1 MNPVVVNDESKYGT
15 GLIRPKTRS
24 LRSSTLELLVSLSLI
39 LLTLIVYWPVQ
50 HYEFVDF
57 DDDVYVFDNPHVKNG
72 LTLQGLVWDVTATHS
87 GNWHPLTWLSHQL
100 DCTVYGLNP
109 GGHHLTNVL
118 FHIANTVL
126 LFLVFKRMSGAL
138 WASAFIAALFALH
151 PLHVESVA
159 WVAERKDVLS
169 AFFWILTMLFYV
181 YYTER
186 PGLSR
191 YLLVLLS
198 LALGLLS
205 KPMVVTLPFVLLL
218 LDYWPLGRFRIEKPG
233 DPVYSN
239 TPTAIPSR
247 GPRSSTPRLLLEKV
261 PLLTLSAVSSYLTF
275 YAQAK
280 AGAVKSLELFPL
292 GTRVANALVAYVGYI
307 WKAIWPYPLAHF
319 YPYPDTVS
327 FLKVGGACLLLAG
340 ISAVAIL
347 NTCRRPYLL
356 VGWLWYLGTLVPV
369 IGLVQVGHQALADRY
384 TYVPLIGLFIIIAMG
399 IPDILSGWR
408 RWRTLLAVSGG
419 LILIILMIA
428 TRLQLQHWR
437 NGIEAYQHTLA
448 VTSRNY
454 IVHNNLGI
462 ALFKRGKIPDAL
474 IHFKESVQINP
485 RYAAGYNNIGV
496 ALARE
501 GKIRE
506 AIPNF
511 CEAMRLNPA
520 YGEARVNL
528 ISAYFMAGD
537 RASGLKEYEIL
548 KSLAPDVAK
557 TLSYEI
563 FK

>member
-1 MNPVVVNDESKYGT
+1 
-15 GLIRPKTRS
+15 
-24 LRSSTLELLVSLSLI
+24 
-39 LLTLIVYWPVQ
+39 
-50 HYEFVDF
+50 
-57 DDDVYVFDNPHVKNG
+57 
-72 LTLQGLVWDVTATHS
+72 
-87 GNWHPLTWLSHQL
+87 
-100 DCTVYGLNP
+100 
-109 GGHHLTNVL
+109 
-118 FHIANTVL
+118 
-126 LFLVFKRMSGAL
+126 
-138 WASAFIAALFALH
+138 
-151 PLHVESVA
+151 
-159 WVAERKDVLS
+159 
-169 AFFWILTMLFYV
+169 
-181 YYTER
+181 
-186 PGLSR
+186 
-191 YLLVLLS
+191 
-198 LALGLLS
+198 
-205 KPMVVTLPFVLLL
+205 MVVTLPFVLLL
-218 LDYWPLGRFRIEKPG
+218 LDYWPLGRFQIAGRG
-233 DPVYSN
+233 DPDSSN
-239 TPTAIPSR
+239 TANAILSR
-247 GPRSSTPRLLLEKV
+247 GPRFSTPRLLLEKV

-275 YAQAK
+275 YAQEK

-292 GTRVANALVAYVGYI
+292 ATRVANALVAYVGYI
-307 WKAIWPYPLAHF
+307 WKAICPYPLAHF

-327 FLKVGGACLLLAG
+327 FLKVAGACLLLVG

-347 NTCRRPYLL
+347 KIRRFPYLL

-399 IPDILSGWR
+399 IPDILSRWR
-408 RWRTLLAVSGG
+408 HWRTLLAVSGG
-419 LILIILMIA
+419 VILIILMIA
-428 TRLQLQHWR
+428 TNLQLQHWR

-537 RASGLKEYEIL
+537 RASGFKEYEIL

>member
-1 MNPVVVNDESKYGT
+1 
-15 GLIRPKTRS
+15 
-24 LRSSTLELLVSLSLI
+24 
-39 LLTLIVYWPVQ
+39 
-50 HYEFVDF
+50 
-57 DDDVYVFDNPHVKNG
+57 
-72 LTLQGLVWDVTATHS
+72 
-87 GNWHPLTWLSHQL
+87 
-100 DCTVYGLNP
+100 
-109 GGHHLTNVL
+109 
-118 FHIANTVL
+118 
-126 LFLVFKRMSGAL
+126 
-138 WASAFIAALFALH
+138 
-151 PLHVESVA
+151 
-159 WVAERKDVLS
+159 
-169 AFFWILTMLFYV
+169 
-181 YYTER
+181 
-186 PGLSR
+186 
-191 YLLVLLS
+191 
-198 LALGLLS
+198 
-205 KPMVVTLPFVLLL
+205 
-218 LDYWPLGRFRIEKPG
+218 
-233 DPVYSN
+233 
-239 TPTAIPSR
+239 
-247 GPRSSTPRLLLEKV
+247 
-261 PLLTLSAVSSYLTF
+261 
-275 YAQAK
+275 
-280 AGAVKSLELFPL
+280 
-292 GTRVANALVAYVGYI
+292 
-307 WKAIWPYPLAHF
+307 
-319 YPYPDTVS
+319 
-327 FLKVGGACLLLAG
+327 
-340 ISAVAIL
+340 
-347 NTCRRPYLL
+347 

-399 IPDILSGWR
+399 IPDILSRWR
-408 RWRTLLAVSGG
+408 HWRTLLAVSGG
-419 LILIILMIA
+419 VILIILMIA

-537 RASGLKEYEIL
+537 RASGFKEYEIL

>member
-1 MNPVVVNDESKYGT
+1 
-15 GLIRPKTRS
+15 
-24 LRSSTLELLVSLSLI
+24 LVSLSLI

-57 DDDVYVFDNPHVKNG
+57 DDDVYVFDNPQVKNG
-72 LTLQGLVWDVTATHS
+72 LTLQGLLWDVTATHAA
-87 GNWHPLTWLSHQL
+87 NWHPLTWLSHKL
-100 DCTVYGLNP
+100 DYTVYGLNP

-138 WASAFIAALFALH
+138 WASASIAALFALH

-169 AFFWILTMLFYV
+169 AFFWMLTMWFYV

-205 KPMVVTLPFVLLL
+205 KPMAVTLPFVLLL
-218 LDYWPLGRFRIEKPG
+218 LDYWPLGRFQTTEPG
-233 DPVYSN
+233 DHDYSN
-239 TPTAIPSR
+239 APNSIPPR
-247 GPRSSTPRLLLEKV
+247 GPRSLTPRLLLEKV
-261 PLLTLSAVSSYLTF
+261 PLLTLSAVSSYMTF
-275 YAQAK
+275 YAQEK
-280 AGAVKSLELFPL
+280 AGAVKSFELFPF
-292 GTRVANALVAYVGYI
+292 GTRVANALVAYVAYI

-327 FLKVGGACLLLAG
+327 FLKGAGTCLLLAG

-347 NTCRRPYLL
+347 NIRRFPYLL

-408 RWRTLLAVSGG
+408 RWRPLLAVSGG

-437 NGIEAYQHTLA
+437 NGIEAYEHTLA

-454 IVHNNLGI
+454 PVHNNLGV
-462 ALFKRGKIPDAL
+462 ALFNRGRIPEAV
-474 IHFKESVQINP
+474 IHFKESLQINP
-485 RYAAGYNNIGV
+485 RNAGAYYNLGV
-496 ALARE
+496 ALVTE
-501 GKIRE
+501 GKVRE

-511 CEAMRLNPA
+511 CEAVRLNPA
-520 YGEARVNL
+520 FGEARVSL
-528 ISAYFMAGD
+528 VLAYFMVGD

-557 TLSYEI
+557 TLSHQI